1 MQGGDGGYLWYA
13 PEITILPKW
22 PSCFRKINITSSGIG
37 THNLC
42 YEHMHLKQST
52 NLYHMI

>member
-42 YEHMHLKQST
+42 YERMHLKQST